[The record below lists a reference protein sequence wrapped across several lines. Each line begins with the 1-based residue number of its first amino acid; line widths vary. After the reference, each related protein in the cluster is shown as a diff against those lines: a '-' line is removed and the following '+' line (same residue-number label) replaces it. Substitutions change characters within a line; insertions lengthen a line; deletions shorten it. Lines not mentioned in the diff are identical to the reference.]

1 MYIKGGHVLQGYSVG
16 ILKFV
21 GQTFAMPPGDVGNP
35 TLDLLQ
41 SPYLSALGQLDVL
54 HRTS

>member
-41 SPYLSALGQLDVL
+41 SPYLSTLG
-54 HRTS
+54 